1 MKKRTLVS
9 IVLLLLLSTITTQQ
23 ELVFST
29 FNLKKIN
36 IENNALLSD
45 EDIKKILFPIYE
57 KNLLFLRSGE
67 IETILASNSLI
78 DSFNIRKNYPSTLN
92 ITIYEKKPIAILFD
106 KTNKFYLSEKIDLI
120 EFNKL
125 KNQKGLPHVFSDYQS
140 FKNFY
145 LDLKKMDFPFYIIK
159 KYTLFESNRWDL
171 ETKNNK
177 IIKLPIK
184 NYKKSLKNYLNLR
197 NKKGFKKYQ
206 VFDYRIKNQ
215 LILK

>member
-1 MKKRTLVS
+1 M
-9 IVLLLLLSTITTQQ
+9 LSTITTQQ

-45 EDIKKILFPIYE
+45 EDIKKLLFPIYE

-145 LDLKKMDFPFYIIK
+145 LDLKKMDFPF
-159 KYTLFESNRWDL
+159 LH
-171 ETKNNK
+171 
-177 IIKLPIK
+177 
-184 NYKKSLKNYLNLR
+184 
-197 NKKGFKKYQ
+197 NKKIYF
-206 VFDYRIKNQ
+206 I
-215 LILK
+215 

>member
-45 EDIKKILFPIYE
+45 EDIKKLLFPIYE

-92 ITIYEKKPIAILFD
+92 ITIYEK
-106 KTNKFYLSEKIDLI
+106 
-120 EFNKL
+120 
-125 KNQKGLPHVFSDYQS
+125 
-140 FKNFY
+140 
-145 LDLKKMDFPFYIIK
+145 
-159 KYTLFESNRWDL
+159 NR
-171 ETKNNK
+171 
-177 IIKLPIK
+177 
-184 NYKKSLKNYLNLR
+184 
-197 NKKGFKKYQ
+197 
-206 VFDYRIKNQ
+206 
-215 LILK
+215 

>member
-9 IVLLLLLSTITTQQ
+9 IALLLLLSTITTQQ

-36 IENNALLSD
+36 IENNVLLSD
-45 EDIKKILFPIYE
+45 EDIKKLLFPIYE

-78 DSFNIRKNYPSTLN
+78 ESFNIRKNYPGTLN

-125 KNQKGLPHVFSDYQS
+125 KNQKELPHVFSDYQS

-171 ETKNNK
+171 ETKNEK
-177 IIKLPIK
+177 IIKLPIE
-184 NYKKSLKNYLNLR
+184 NYKKSLKKYLNLR